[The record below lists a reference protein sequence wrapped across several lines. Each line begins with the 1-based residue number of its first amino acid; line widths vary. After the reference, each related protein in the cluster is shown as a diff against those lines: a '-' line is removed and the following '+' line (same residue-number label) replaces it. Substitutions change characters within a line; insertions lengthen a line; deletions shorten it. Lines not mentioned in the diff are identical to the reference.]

1 MAKVRANSMAD
12 AENDLAALVRA
23 EVERQMSPFSIMQVD
38 SIQEDGTV
46 NLAWGEAIINGVA
59 ANVSYSPRNEGDVV
73 LVLNH
78 TAGWRVMDKI
88 GGPVKVEIP
97 EQIDLAFGPPAP
109 SGYTQASAV
118 WVKEGAIYVQT
129 GSGPAPGPADPPSS
143 SKPKPVTLSP
153 NTRAAY
159 RDGDRDG
166 STPAQ
171 GAWPSYPHPYS
182 TAFIYGSRIQAACQG
197 KTVNSMQIRIART
210 GKYHGV
216 SGKVRPRLNLHD
228 ETSAPKKTPSYSNR
242 WEGPGLGMGDSK
254 WVTIPSSQVA
264 RLASGSSSGIGLQA
278 STGKSDY
285 MICTTGCGE
294 LRITFK

>member
-1 MAKVRANSMAD
+1 MAD

-78 TAGWRVMDKI
+78 AAGWRVMDKI

-129 GSGPAPGPADPPSS
+129 GSGPAPGSDDPPSS

-153 NTRAAY
+153 SSRAAY
-159 RDGDRDG
+159 RSGDRDG
-166 STPAQ
+166 SRVAQ
-171 GAWPSYPHPYS
+171 GAWPSYPHAWS
-182 TAFIYGSRIQAACQG
+182 GIWLYGSRIESACQG
-197 KTVNSMQIRIART
+197 KTVDRMQVRVART
-210 GKYHGV
+210 GKYHGA
-216 SGKVRPRLNLHD
+216 SGKVRPRLGLHGH
-228 ETSAPKKTPSYSNR
+228 TAAPTKTPSLSDR
-242 WEGPGLGMGDSK
+242 WNGPGLGMGDSK
-254 WVTIPSSQVA
+254 WVDVPDYLVN
-264 RLASGSSSGIGLQA
+264 RLASGQERGIGIQA
-278 STGKSDY
+278 GVNKSDY
-285 MICTTGCGE
+285 LITTDGCGE
-294 LRITFK
+294 LKITFK